1 MHAPSPSIDSIYSR
15 APPHTHSH
23 NHPPIPVASYA
34 YDNGRNSRAEYIH
47 LPAYDGLT
55 APGKREP
62 TRIRIPSNPSVTSRN
77 SIGRISSSSIEHLSE
92 HGSPIPNF
100 HVEVLSPGR
109 PGTAGSV
116 GSRSS
121 LNEYSWNPSSGST
134 SKFKPAPDEL
144 RR

>member
-1 MHAPSPSIDSIYSR
+1 MP
-15 APPHTHSH
+15 
-23 NHPPIPVASYA
+23 
-34 YDNGRNSRAEYIH
+34 YDA
-47 LPAYDGLT
+47 LT
-55 APGKREP
+55 STAISTSAKREP

-92 HGSPIPNF
+92 HGSPMPNF

-109 PGTAGSV
+109 PGTGGSV

-121 LNEYSWNPSSGST
+121 LNEYSWNAGSASS

-144 RR
+144 RRY